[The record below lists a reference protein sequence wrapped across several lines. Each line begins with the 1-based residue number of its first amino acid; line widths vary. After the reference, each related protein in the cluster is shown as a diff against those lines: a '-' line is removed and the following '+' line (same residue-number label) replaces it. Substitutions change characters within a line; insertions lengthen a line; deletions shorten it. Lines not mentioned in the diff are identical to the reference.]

1 MSQDQFVDPSREGF
15 DAFKA
20 LPRDTPINMLNLLRF
35 REHANYPHDH
45 PSAGT
50 GLSGAAAYV
59 AYGKASTPV
68 FARVGG
74 SILWR
79 GRMEAM
85 VIGPADKHWDLAF
98 IAAYP
103 SASAFLEMV
112 GDPEYQRAVVHRQAA
127 VATSR
132 LIRFAPLGEA

>member
-1 MSQDQFVDPSREGF
+1 MSQDHFVDPSREGF

-35 REHANYPHDH
+35 REHAAYPADH
-45 PSAGT
+45 PSAARAM
-50 GLSGAAAYV
+50 SGAAAYA
-59 AYGKASTPV
+59 AYGKASEPV

-85 VIGPADKHWDLAF
+85 VIGPDDKHWDLAF

-112 GDPEYQRAVVHRQAA
+112 SDPEYQRAVVHRQAA

-132 LIRFAPLGEA
+132 LIRFAPLGVA